1 MNDDK
6 PEQTGL
12 KTRGELRRSSRWYTI
27 AEFSLLM
34 LLIFAYAG
42 DAPPMV
48 NEAHYLVKAKSF
60 WDPSWCA
67 NDLFVASTKAHT
79 TFYAIFGWP
88 TLFVSLSTTAWIGRF
103 VAWSLLAIGLQRLC
117 WTVFERRWLSLI
129 VALVW
134 IAGVEYGNLA
144 GEWVVG
150 GIEAKVPAYGLILFA
165 LADMSKRRW
174 NRVWLWL
181 GAASAL
187 HVLSGGWSVIAAMV
201 SWAITERKREDRIP
215 LLSGW
220 LFGGGA
226 IALFGLVPAVAL
238 TMGTS
243 AEASTAAARI
253 YSYYR
258 IRHHLL
264 PADFLPHWY
273 LRHAVLIVVTWFLAR
288 RYVPI
293 ETGLRSLAGFTWGA
307 VGIAGIGMIV
317 GLLPAFA
324 PDLAAKLLRYYWF
337 RLTDA
342 VVPLMLA
349 MLVAALIIDR
359 ARTWS
364 RIGLACCALALMLVS
379 VSSFD
384 RMRRGVPPSVSNV
397 LLGRDMGASRQVQ
410 HQVMKDW
417 IAVCRWARLSS
428 PQDAVFLTPRHQQT
442 FKWYAHRAEVVNW
455 KDVPQ
460 DAESLS
466 EWNRRFLEI
475 YPQRLGFVRVT
486 IRYDKLR
493 EYRREHGVRAM
504 IVDRRV
510 TGENLPLVR
519 LYPTAGEANATYA
532 VYELPQ
538 D

>member
-1 MNDDK
+1 MNEVNSELTDLSSK
-6 PEQTGL
+6 
-12 KTRGELRRSSRWYTI
+12 GELHKRIWWHKI
-27 AEFSLLM
+27 AEFMLLM

-42 DAPPMV
+42 DAAPMV

-60 WDPSWCA
+60 WDPGWCA
-67 NDLFVASTKAHT
+67 NDLFVASSKAHT
-79 TFYAIFGWP
+79 SFYGIFGWP
-88 TLFVSLSTTAWIGRF
+88 TRFVSLSATAWIGRL
-103 VAWSLLAIGLQRLC
+103 VAWSLLALGLQRLC
-117 WTVFERRWLSLI
+117 WTVFGRGWLSLI
-129 VALVW
+129 VTLMW

-165 LADMSKRRW
+165 MADMSIRRW

-181 GAASAL
+181 GAASAF
-187 HVLSGGWSVIAAMV
+187 HVLSGGWSVIAAIV
-201 SWAITERKREDRIP
+201 SWTVTERKRDNRVP
-215 LLSGW
+215 LISGW
-220 LFGGGA
+220 LFAGGA

-238 TMGTS
+238 TLGIST
-243 AEASTAAARI
+243 EASTAAARI

-273 LRHAVLIVVTWFLAR
+273 LRHGLLILATCVFGR

-293 ETGLRSLAGFTWGA
+293 ETRLQPLAGFTLGA

-317 GLLPAFA
+317 GILPAFV

-342 VVPLMLA
+342 VVPLMFA
-349 MLVAALIIDR
+349 MLIAASLIDN
-359 ARTWS
+359 ARNWS
-364 RIGLACCALALMLVS
+364 RIGLAGCALALVLVS
-379 VSSFD
+379 VSTFE

-397 LLGRDMGASRQVQ
+397 LLGRDAGASRQTQ
-410 HQVMKDW
+410 LQVMKDW
-417 IAVCRWARLSS
+417 LAVCRWARLSS

-460 DAESLS
+460 DAVSLG

-486 IRYDKLR
+486 IQYDKLR
-493 EYRREHGVRAM
+493 EYRREYGARMM

-510 TGENLPLVR
+510 TGNNLPLVR
-519 LYPTAGEANATYA
+519 LYPTKGEANETYA

-538 D
+538 H